1 MTDLKAAS
9 ARLDRARAAAKVAE
23 NALTEDVIE
32 HPYGGPDS
40 ETVVEN
46 YISREAERVRALLAF
61 RRAAGAAR
69 TAQGANP

>member
-1 MTDLKAAS
+1 MTDLEAAG
-9 ARLDRARAAAKVAE
+9 ARRDRARAAAKVAE

-32 HPYGGPDS
+32 HPYGGPTS
-40 ETVVEN
+40 EAIVED
-46 YISREAERVRALLAF
+46 YITRETERVRALLAF